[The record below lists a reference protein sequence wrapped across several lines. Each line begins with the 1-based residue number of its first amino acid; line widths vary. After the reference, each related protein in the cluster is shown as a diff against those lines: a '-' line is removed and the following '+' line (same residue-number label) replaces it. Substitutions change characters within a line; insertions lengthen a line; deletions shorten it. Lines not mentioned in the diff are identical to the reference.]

1 MNCIFQR
8 LKDKLNSV
16 ISIIQNVAKKP
27 KTVSTRTTSLQRT
40 YNLAP
45 RPRSPWQFQ
54 VMIKIALGLD
64 GKQWNL
70 KNSDGDLQT
79 QIEFVKALSADPNFS
94 LTEGQEDEMRGR
106 TYLTMNPT
114 RLGFCYKEKVKT
126 KGAKKD
132 ILRFTHV
139 SKQLADAN
147 NIEYLW
153 LKQLLKW
160 QIPSYQDNE
169 KHMLKNSCHPFLSAI
184 KICLKLGELTYDND
198 QEYLSKE
205 EVGIF
210 LITMTN
216 DNQADGIAHEII
228 KLRNILAG
236 KKKREKAR
244 LRNEYHINRLKTITY
259 KADIE
264 AGYYQKR
271 QSGGTTQTPDEFAY
285 NKAKQHIDDFSDTG
299 IRYMR
304 ATGMFAVSD
313 RVRRLKLNQ
322 RQRWKA
328 EQIANDT
335 NLTKLNCDYTNVEK
349 FYEWFGDPS
358 NPKLPWESIPGY
370 TQEIFE
376 NLKYVR
382 ENL

>member
-1 MNCIFQR
+1 M
-8 LKDKLNSV
+8 V
-16 ISIIQNVAKKP
+16 KK
-27 KTVSTRTTSLQRT
+27 RTTSLQRT

-64 GKQWNL
+64 GKHWNF
-70 KNSDGDLQT
+70 KNSNGDLQT
-79 QIEFVKALSADPNFS
+79 QIEFVAALTADPNFS
-94 LTEGQEDEMRGR
+94 LTGGQEDEMRGR

-114 RLGFCYKEKVKT
+114 RLGFCYKEKIKT
-126 KGAKKD
+126 KGVKKD
-132 ILRFTHV
+132 ILRFTLA
-139 SKQLADAN
+139 SKQLTEEK
-147 NIEYLW
+147 NIEYVW

-169 KHMLKNSCHPFLSAI
+169 KHMLENSCHPFLSAI
-184 KICLKLGELTYDND
+184 KICLKLGELTHDHD
-198 QEYLSKE
+198 QEYLSKD

-216 DNQADGIAHEII
+216 DNQADGIAREII
-228 KLRNILAG
+228 KLRKRMDG
-236 KKKREKAR
+236 KKKGEKAKIR
-244 LRNEYHINRLKTITY
+244 KEYHINRLKTITY

-271 QSGGTTQTPDEFAY
+271 QSGGKTQTPDEFAY
-285 NKAKQHIDDFSDTG
+285 NKAVQHIGDFAETG

-304 ATGMFAVSD
+304 ATDMFVASD
-313 RVRRLKLNQ
+313 RTRRLRLNQ

-335 NLTKLNCDYTNVEK
+335 NLIKLNCDYTNVKK

-358 NPKLPWESIPGY
+358 KPKLPWESTEGY

-376 NLKYVR
+376 NLKYVK